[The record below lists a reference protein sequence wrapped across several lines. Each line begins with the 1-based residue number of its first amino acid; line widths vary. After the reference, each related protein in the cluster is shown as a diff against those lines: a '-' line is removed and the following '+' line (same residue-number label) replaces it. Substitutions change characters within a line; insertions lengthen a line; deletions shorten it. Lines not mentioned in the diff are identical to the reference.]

1 MRDDVKKGPV
11 VAESKPAA
19 PPLDEGPPHAEGEA
33 ENGGDTAPRAEA
45 LKVVREVLRGNPRSL
60 DDALA
65 EIERRLGGHGEAPA
79 PE

>member
-1 MRDDVKKGPV
+1 MAKEEKKSPV

-19 PPLDEGPPHAEGEA
+19 PPLDEGSPHAGGEGED
-33 ENGGDTAPRAEA
+33 GGDTVPRAEA

-65 EIERRLGGHGEAPA
+65 EIERRLGGDK
-79 PE
+79 